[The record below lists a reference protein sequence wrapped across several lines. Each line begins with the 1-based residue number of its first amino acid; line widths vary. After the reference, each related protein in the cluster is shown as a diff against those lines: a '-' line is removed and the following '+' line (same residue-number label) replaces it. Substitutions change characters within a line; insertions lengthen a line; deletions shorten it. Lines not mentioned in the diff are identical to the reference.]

1 MTRLYGF
8 NKIGRISNLP
18 EQRRG
23 GNSTGCYLHD
33 FQIQDLK
40 INSWAYRMGLPFMVT
55 GMKAW
60 FENLH
65 RFIVDNKEMLE
76 RHVAEKS
83 NVRVQ

>member
-1 MTRLYGF
+1 
-8 NKIGRISNLP
+8 
-18 EQRRG
+18 
-23 GNSTGCYLHD
+23 
-33 FQIQDLK
+33 
-40 INSWAYRMGLPFMVT
+40 MGLPFMVT